1 MPYRLHA
8 TKRSLYKLAAE
19 KIANLPWCELPKM
32 SDVLFEHIRTS
43 YWLRWPYHE
52 VYFTTLIPGTPLLT
66 VTQYDYAPSDDTKH
80 QRNRRV
86 FRFTIAELSERGIA
100 KEISSCKTECVPME
114 HAD

>member
-52 VYFTTLIPGTPLLT
+52 V
-66 VTQYDYAPSDDTKH
+66 
-80 QRNRRV
+80 
-86 FRFTIAELSERGIA
+86 
-100 KEISSCKTECVPME
+100 
-114 HAD
+114 

>member
-52 VYFTTLIPGTPLLT
+52 VYFTTLIPGTPLSRSTITLRLT
-66 VTQYDYAPSDDTKH
+66 IPSIS
-80 QRNRRV
+80 V
-86 FRFTIAELSERGIA
+86 IAGYL
-100 KEISSCKTECVPME
+100 
-114 HAD
+114 DLQ

>member
-43 YWLRWPYHE
+43 YWLCWPYHE

-86 FRFTIAELSERGIA
+86 FRFTIAELTERGIA

>member
-66 VTQYDYAPSDDTKH
+66 VTITLRLTIPSIS
-80 QRNRRV
+80 V
-86 FRFTIAELSERGIA
+86 IAGYL
-100 KEISSCKTECVPME
+100 
-114 HAD
+114 DLQ

>member
-80 QRNRRV
+80 QRNRGY
-86 FRFTIAELSERGIA
+86 L
-100 KEISSCKTECVPME
+100 
-114 HAD
+114 DLQ

>member
-43 YWLRWPYHE
+43 YWLRWPI
-52 VYFTTLIPGTPLLT
+52 T
-66 VTQYDYAPSDDTKH
+66 
-80 QRNRRV
+80 
-86 FRFTIAELSERGIA
+86 RFTLRPSFPAHR
-100 KEISSCKTECVPME
+100 C
-114 HAD
+114 

>member
-43 YWLRWPYHE
+43 YWLR
-52 VYFTTLIPGTPLLT
+52 
-66 VTQYDYAPSDDTKH
+66 
-80 QRNRRV
+80 
-86 FRFTIAELSERGIA
+86 
-100 KEISSCKTECVPME
+100 
-114 HAD
+114 

>member
-52 VYFTTLIPGTPLLT
+52 VYFTTLIPG
-66 VTQYDYAPSDDTKH
+66 APSDDTKH

-86 FRFTIAELSERGIA
+86 FRFTIAELTERGIA

>member
-8 TKRSLYKLAAE
+8 TKRSLYKLASE
-19 KIANLPWCELPKM
+19 KIAELPWCKLPT
-32 SDVLFEHIRTS
+32 SSEVQFERIKTS

-86 FRFTIAELSERGIA
+86 FSFTISELVEHGMA
-100 KEISSCKTECVPME
+100 KEISSHKTECVPME

>member
-8 TKRSLYKLAAE
+8 TKR
-19 KIANLPWCELPKM
+19 

-86 FRFTIAELSERGIA
+86 FRFTIAELTERGIA

>member
-43 YWLRWPYHE
+43 YGSAGRI
-52 VYFTTLIPGTPLLT
+52 T
-66 VTQYDYAPSDDTKH
+66 
-80 QRNRRV
+80 
-86 FRFTIAELSERGIA
+86 RFTLRPSFPAHR
-100 KEISSCKTECVPME
+100 C
-114 HAD
+114 